1 MINKDLW
8 RTDFKL
14 SYVTY
19 LLNFNLITYM
29 LTDFTYLFT
38 AV

>member
-1 MINKDLW
+1 MINKDQW

-19 LLNFNLITYM
+19 LIYNLITYM
-29 LTDFTYLFT
+29 LTNFTYLFT